1 MHPDSWFGRSRSSR
15 LTLSAANDDTLSMC
29 ALILLDRRIRMGW
42 SEIVGTSVNVNA
54 PDVFEIMRQDLDLV
68 EAQLLESARVDY
80 PIVSTMLQDI
90 VKGGGK
96 RLRPLLLLLAAR
108 GFSDPPKTAITA
120 AAGIEL
126 LHTAS
131 LIHDDSI
138 DRAALRRGNPTLNTE
153 LSSGAVILIGD
164 YLFAKSA
171 ILAAETENPRV
182 VKIFATSLAEICD
195 GQLRETLDAH
205 RLDQTRE
212 SYEQRIYGKTAAL
225 FAAAAEMGAVLA
237 GAAQDAI
244 QELRGFGTELG
255 MAFQVIDD
263 ILDLRERTGT
273 IGKPAGNDLR
283 QGVVTIPVMIFAEH
297 LDRNSDTWKTLEA
310 IIAGEETDDTIIDG
324 VVRQIRGSGA
334 LERAE
339 VAAAEYTNRAR
350 KRIDVVP
357 DEQTR
362 FFLNNIL
369 DLAIIRNT

>member
-1 MHPDSWFGRSRSSR
+1 MS
-15 LTLSAANDDTLSMC
+15 TL
-29 ALILLDRRIRMGW
+29 
-42 SEIVGTSVNVNA
+42 VNVNA
-54 PDVFEIMRQDLDLV
+54 PDVFDIMKPDLKLV
-68 EAQLLESARVDY
+68 EDQLVESARVDY
-80 PIVSTMLQDI
+80 PLVSSMLQDI

-108 GFSDPPKTAITA
+108 GFSTPPDAAITA

-138 DRAALRRGNPTLNTE
+138 DRAALRRGNPTLNSE

-164 YLFAKSA
+164 YLFAQSA

-182 VKIFATSLAEICD
+182 VKIFATSLADICD

-225 FAAAAEMGAVLA
+225 FAGAAEMGAVLG
-237 GAAQDAI
+237 GATEEAI
-244 QELRGFGTELG
+244 KELRAFGKDLG

-263 ILDLRERTGT
+263 ILDLRERTDT

-283 QGVVTIPVMIFAEH
+283 QGVVTVPVMLFAED
-297 LDRNSDTWKTLEA
+297 LDPDGETWKTLERV
-310 IIAGEETDDTIIDG
+310 ISGEETDDEIIDAI
-324 VVRQIRGSGA
+324 VRQIRKSGA

-339 VAAAEYTNRAR
+339 NVAAEYSGRAR
-350 KRIDVVP
+350 SRMDVVP

-362 FFLNNIL
+362 RFLNDIL
-369 DLAIIRNT
+369 DLTVIRNR